1 MHVDDSHQRADNLR
15 MRHSKD
21 KFVAPCRALDQ
32 LEAGVK
38 HLKAVAEGV
47 SRKVDVLFF
56 LVGVLYVEFFV
67 CFYFL
72 ATKTAD

>member
-21 KFVAPCRALDQ
+21 KLVAPCGALDQ
-32 LEAGVK
+32 FETGVR
-38 HLKAVAEGV
+38 HLKAVAKRV

-56 LVGVLYVEFFV
+56 LVGVLFVEFVV
-67 CFYFL
+67 CFCFL
-72 ATKTAD
+72 ATKTAE